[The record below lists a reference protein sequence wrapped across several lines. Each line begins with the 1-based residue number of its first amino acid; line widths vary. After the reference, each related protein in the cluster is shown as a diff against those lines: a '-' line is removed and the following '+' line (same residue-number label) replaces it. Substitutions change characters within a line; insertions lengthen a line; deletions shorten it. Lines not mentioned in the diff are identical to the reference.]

1 MSSDNIED
9 EPTLFSKKPKASG
22 NAFSVS
28 AGRGTADTL
37 ASLESEKSHLPE
49 DLTSNR
55 ENPTLNIADH
65 SDQVAESSLRVFKSN
80 YGVALA
86 TPIFNTLFKAI
97 NSPNINADQIHQQF
111 ATMLRRYE
119 TQLVSQ
125 GISEKRVRL
134 MLYGIAATIDDIIL
148 QKDWAFDSR
157 WSQESMISLFFKET
171 WGGERF
177 FTLLKEMMN
186 SSSSFIKEM
195 ELYYLC
201 IQFGFEGRYRLAAR
215 DTELNQ
221 MRDELFHIIRDAWGA
236 LPFELSPAWKGVT
249 ALNPQVRPFKN
260 LWYWG
265 LLLTLLLGAL
275 YLILSNFLHRKTEI
289 AVQDVNNIMTAPA
302 IVAEQAGVS
311 PESPASAVIPQKPD
325 VDVIKDLSNWQNSG
339 QIKITKDNNKF
350 IIATTKELF
359 ASASTNLRDPYPQLI
374 EDVAKVLNKLPGKI
388 EVIGHTDNVPIHT
401 AKYAD
406 NMALSVARAQA
417 VANLIA
423 NSLSTPS
430 RISSKGMGATDPTEP
445 NTTAEGRLAN
455 RRVDIILTT
464 P

>member
-1 MSSDNIED
+1 
-9 EPTLFSKKPKASG
+9 
-22 NAFSVS
+22 
-28 AGRGTADTL
+28 
-37 ASLESEKSHLPE
+37 
-49 DLTSNR
+49 
-55 ENPTLNIADH
+55 
-65 SDQVAESSLRVFKSN
+65 
-80 YGVALA
+80 
-86 TPIFNTLFKAI
+86 
-97 NSPNINADQIHQQF
+97 
-111 ATMLRRYE
+111 
-119 TQLVSQ
+119 
-125 GISEKRVRL
+125 
-134 MLYGIAATIDDIIL
+134 
-148 QKDWAFDSR
+148 
-157 WSQESMISLFFKET
+157 
-171 WGGERF
+171 
-177 FTLLKEMMN
+177 
-186 SSSSFIKEM
+186 M

-423 NSLSTPS
+423 NSLSASS